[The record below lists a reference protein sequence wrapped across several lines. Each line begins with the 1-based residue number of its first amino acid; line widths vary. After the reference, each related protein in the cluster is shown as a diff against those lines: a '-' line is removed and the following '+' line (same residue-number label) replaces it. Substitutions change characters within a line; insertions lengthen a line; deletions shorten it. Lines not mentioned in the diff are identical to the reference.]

1 MNERGRFYV
10 VGSVPLLHPEAGIF
24 SQYSSGWAVISR
36 RSGGCEAVMAPDAI
50 T

>member
-1 MNERGRFYV
+1 MSVAGSMWWARFRCCIRRRG
-10 VGSVPLLHPEAGIF
+10 F
-24 SQYSSGWAVISR
+24 SQYSSGWAVISQ